1 MNRKFFFEATDGLGN
16 RLSVVYEVDMR
27 ITFDDPS
34 HNIDRTANE
43 YGRNRPAKADRAAGR
58 ATDISGVEMSG
69 MAADIY
75 GPQGKTV
82 EDVMR
87 DAANQDV
94 EQNRDY
100 LTVMS
105 GCMSDEDFARLQ
117 KEGYSPTD
125 TDIETMVTIV
135 DKIKA
140 ELAKAGVE
148 VVGYTDTLDADT
160 LEAITGSESYARAIE
175 ETFRQA
181 DVPLTR
187 QNVTD
192 AVNAMRKAEELSA
205 PTGGTERYMVDNGLE
220 PTIDHFYTAE
230 FSGADR
236 EERRAGGYYRDDR
249 TGYYARR
256 AQQIDMEDIRG
267 QVEQV
272 IARAG
277 MEVNEDTLEEAAFLV
292 RSGVPLTEDNLQ
304 LLDRIRSA
312 RLPAR
317 EDEIWKAVAS
327 ALADGKPAGAADLYD
342 GRSVYEKAA
351 DLERNVDALL
361 QEAEKSG
368 NITGYRQLQEI
379 RLMMTAEV
387 NVKLVRSG
395 FSIDTADL
403 EKLVDALKEL
413 EQKQAESLFGAQEN
427 ASEQYGLY
435 RETVEKASAL
445 PSMPVDVVGRIAEK
459 LPETTVAQVYDQG
472 LALQKVYQEAEKS
485 YEALMTSPRR
495 DMGDSIRTAFRN
507 VDDILEDMGLGLT
520 EENRRAVRIL
530 GYNGMEITQE
540 HLDAVKAA
548 DRTLQRV
555 VDKMTPA
562 AVVKMIRDGVNPLE
576 TGMEQLEAY
585 LEGQEGYEE
594 EAVRYSRYLYDLEQN
609 KAITPAE
616 KESYIGIYRMLR
628 QIEKTDGASVGRL
641 VESGAAVSFANLLT
655 AVRSGKAK
663 GLDVAV
669 DDQFGLLERLNAR
682 GVSITEQIAAGYT
695 DGLTEEWS
703 REFSQGRYEQELLR
717 DVRQAGQASAGDVAF
732 LRELDLPVT
741 VDHLLAVSALR
752 QDRGNMFRKIWEKR
766 ERLQEMPEAV
776 RQMDHWEDL
785 LTDADTAR
793 EDYEKYT
800 AQLAGAAQE
809 LTFGTEDSYMDV
821 RAMQLIHKQLSVAG
835 RAARA
840 EEYDIPAEIDGE
852 MTAIHLTIRHEE
864 AVGGRVS
871 VTAKTGAYGRITASL
886 TLRQQ
891 KAAGFVTVEQEN
903 ALEKLRGL
911 PEKLQESLR
920 AAGIAA
926 EEVPVLKGDAAA
938 AKEDTGAGNG
948 HPLRQD
954 GEMQEKT
961 ENTGELY
968 RMAKLFIRALK
979 QSMRSN

>member
-1 MNRKFFFEATDGLGN
+1 
-16 RLSVVYEVDMR
+16 MR

-34 HNIDRTANE
+34 RSIDRTANE
-43 YGRNRPAKADRAAGR
+43 YGRNRTAKTERAAGC
-58 ATDISGVEMSG
+58 AADISGVEMSG
-69 MAADIY
+69 MLTDTY
-75 GPQGKTV
+75 GLQGKTA
-82 EDVMR
+82 EDIMR
-87 DAANQDV
+87 DASNQDV

-105 GCMSDEDFARLQ
+105 SCMSDEDFARLQ

-140 ELAKAGVE
+140 ELARAGVE
-148 VVGYTDTLDADT
+148 VVGYTDTLDMDT
-160 LEAITGSESYARAIE
+160 LKAITGSEGYARAIE
-175 ETFRQA
+175 EAFRRA

-187 QNVTD
+187 QNAAD

-205 PTGGTERYMVDNGLE
+205 PTEGTERYMVDNGLE
-220 PTIDHFYTAE
+220 PTIDHFYAAE

-236 EERRAGGYYRDDR
+236 GDRQARGYYRDDAS
-249 TGYYARR
+249 GYYARR
-256 AQQIDMEDIRG
+256 AQQIDMEEIRS

-277 MEVNEDTLEEAAFLV
+277 MEVNEDTLKDAEFLLQ
-292 RSGVPLTEDNLQ
+292 RGVPLTEDNLQ
-304 LLDRIRSA
+304 LLGRIRA
-312 RLPAR
+312 VQLPA
-317 EDEIWKAVAS
+317 EEEEIWKAAAS
-327 ALADGKPAGAADLYD
+327 ALADGKPAGAANLYD
-342 GRSVYEKAA
+342 GRSVFEKAA
-351 DLERNVDALL
+351 DLERNVDTLL

-368 NITGYRQLQEI
+368 NVTGYRQLQEI

-403 EKLVDALKEL
+403 EKLVEALKDL

-427 ASEQYGLY
+427 ASAQYSLY
-435 RETVEKASAL
+435 KETVEKTAAL
-445 PSMPVDVVGRIAEK
+445 PAMPADVVGRIAEK
-459 LPETTVAQVYDQG
+459 LSETTVAQVYDEG
-472 LALQKVYQEAEKS
+472 AALQKAYQEAEKS
-485 YEALMTSPRR
+485 YEALMTAPRR
-495 DMGDSIRTAFRN
+495 DMGDSIKTAFRN
-507 VDDILEDMGLGLT
+507 VDDILEDMGLSLT

-540 HLDAVKAA
+540 HLEAVKAA

-585 LEGQEGYEE
+585 LDGQEGYEE

-609 KAITPAE
+609 KAITPEE
-616 KESYIGIYRMLR
+616 KEAYIGIYRMLR

-695 DGLTEEWS
+695 DGLTEFWS
-703 REFSQGRYEQELLR
+703 KEFSQGRYEQELLR
-717 DVRQAGQASAGDVAF
+717 DVRQAGHASQEDVAF
-732 LRELDLPVT
+732 LKELELPVT

-752 QDRGNMFRKIWEKR
+752 QDRGSMFRKLWEKR
-766 ERLQEMPEAV
+766 EQLQETPEAV
-776 RQMDHWEDL
+776 SRMDHWEDL
-785 LTDADTAR
+785 LTDADSAP
-793 EDYEKYT
+793 EAYEKYME
-800 AQLAGAAQE
+800 QLAGAAQE
-809 LTFGTEDSYMDV
+809 LTFGTEESYMDV
-821 RAMQLIHKQLSVAG
+821 RAMQLIHKQISVAG
-835 RAARA
+835 HAARA

-864 AVGGRVS
+864 TSVGNVS
-871 VTAKTGAYGRITASL
+871 VTVNTGAYGRITASL

-891 KAAGFVTVEQEN
+891 KAAGFVTIEQEN
-903 ALEKLRGL
+903 AGEKLRGL
-911 PEKLQESLR
+911 PERLQESLR
-920 AAGIAA
+920 AAGISA
-926 EEVPVLKGDAAA
+926 EEIPILKGGSAVS
-938 AKEDTGAGNG
+938 KNDTGTEGRE
-948 HPLRQD
+948 PLRTD
-954 GEMQEKT
+954 RGMRNTAETAGKES
-961 ENTGELY
+961 TGELY
-968 RMAKLFIRALK
+968 RMAKIFIRALK
-979 QSMRSN
+979 QNMK